1 MTLLQGSLLFG
12 SAVVAGMI
20 NSVAGGGTLVSF
32 PTLVW
37 TGVSPI
43 IANATNTL
51 AMVPGAWAGLWGY
64 REEMRDTPKHFLYL
78 LIPSLIGGVI
88 GAMLLRRT
96 PDKTFAWLVPFLVLF
111 ATILFVVQGP
121 IQRWLK
127 SGAASGHIKAGA
139 VAEVETRTVT
149 TRWLIGVSF
158 YQLLIAIY
166 GGYFGAG
173 IGILM
178 LAGLGI
184 IGLSNIHQMNGLK
197 NLFAST
203 INAIAAF
210 YFIATGLIDW
220 HSAGIM
226 CLGSVIGGYG
236 AAGLARRLG
245 QKFVR
250 RTVIMIGLAMAISL
264 FFKR

>member
-43 IANATNTL
+43 MANATNTL

-64 REEMRDTPKHFLYL
+64 RDEMRETPKHYLYL

-88 GAMLLRRT
+88 GAVLLRRT
-96 PDKTFAWLVPFLVLF
+96 PDKAFAALVPFLVLF
-111 ATILFVVQGP
+111 ATILFIVQGP

-127 SGAASGHIKAGA
+127 SGPAPGHADAG
-139 VAEVETRTVT
+139 VETRKVT
-149 TRWLIGVSF
+149 ARWLIGVSC
-158 YQLLIAIY
+158 YQLLIAVY

-220 HSAGIM
+220 HSAGVM
-226 CLGSVIGGYG
+226 CLGSIIGGYG

-245 QKFVR
+245 QKVVR
-250 RTVIMIGLAMAISL
+250 RTVIVIGLAMAISL

>member
-1 MTLLQGSLLFG
+1 MLQGLLLFG

-37 TGVSPI
+37 TGVSPVV
-43 IANATNTL
+43 ANATNTL
-51 AMVPGAWAGLWGY
+51 AMVPGALAGAWGY
-64 REEMRDTPKHFLYL
+64 RREVAASPKRYLYL
-78 LIPSLIGGVI
+78 LIPNFIGGVI
-88 GAMLLRRT
+88 GAALLTMT
-96 PDKTFAWLVPFLVLF
+96 PEKVFAALVPFLILF
-111 ATILFVVQGP
+111 ATILFMIQGP
-121 IQRWLK
+121 VQRRLGFTPK
-127 SGAASGHIKAGA
+127 SEHALHH
-139 VAEVETRTVT
+139 EPTRN
-149 TRWLIGVSF
+149 WLIGVSI
-158 YQLLIAIY
+158 YQFLVSVY

-197 NLFAST
+197 NLFASMT
-203 INAIAAF
+203 NAVAAT
-210 YFIATGLIDW
+210 YFIAAGLIDW
-220 HSAGIM
+220 KSAGLM
-226 CLGSVIGGYG
+226 CAGAMIGGYG

-250 RTVIMIGLAMAISL
+250 RAVIVIGLAMTISL
-264 FFKR
+264 LLKR